1 MISQSSRNNALAN
14 LKLRKNQ
21 RAIPCLASLKPY
33 RIPWRTSSQNSP
45 REFLKKWSLV
55 LVNPMV
61 KIIGMKKEEEK
72 KGPVVHSG
80 VTCDGCKRYP
90 IVGIRYK
97 CSVCPDFDFC
107 EECESK
113 VDHPHEFLKIR
124 KPRHLG
130 MGGCGFF
137 GQRGPWGSGPCGP
150 RRERPC
156 NPNMF
161 ANGLGM
167 FKSLFESFIPNAPE
181 TMHKSREE
189 CHKGRKH

>member
-1 MISQSSRNNALAN
+1 LFNLFETIQSTLKDILPELTKRISEEVKSRISESNGKDNTN
-14 LKLRKNQ
+14 
-21 RAIPCLASLKPY
+21 
-33 RIPWRTSSQNSP
+33 
-45 REFLKKWSLV
+45 E
-55 LVNPMV
+55 
-61 KIIGMKKEEEK
+61 KEEDK
-72 KGPVVHSG
+72 NGPVVHSG

-124 KPRHLG
+124 KPRNLG
-130 MGGCGFF
+130 MGMSGCGFF
-137 GQRGPWGSGPCGP
+137 GQRGPWGP

-161 ANGLGM
+161 PNGLGM
-167 FKSLFESFIPNAPE
+167 FKSLFESLIPNAPE
-181 TMHKSREE
+181 TMQKSRKD